1 MENYDE
7 VNQLLKDLAGDL
19 DMPVETF
26 KRVYFAPPEERRL
39 YIGSGED
46 FSPHMLINE
55 NSAYGAFLRGET
67 R

>member
-7 VNQLLKDLAGDL
+7 VNQLLKDIAGDL

-26 KRVYFAPPEERRL
+26 KRVY
-39 YIGSGED
+39 IGSGED
-46 FSPHMLINE
+46 FSPHMLLNE